1 MARRADKLREEL
13 AALDQEV
20 GSTPVPGRQMHK
32 VLPLAIAFVAL
43 FCFGGLTWYAYNQ
56 GILEGSFKYYWE
68 NGNVRVSGKF
78 KNQKRT
84 GRWKNY
90 NKKGEVIAVN
100 TLGNSTENLF
110 FSVFLNH

>member
-1 MARRADKLREEL
+1 MILKYRKKD
-13 AALDQEV
+13 
-20 GSTPVPGRQMHK
+20 
-32 VLPLAIAFVAL
+32 
-43 FCFGGLTWYAYNQ
+43 GLVKITNSKTCTTDMEKNYKQ

-90 NKKGEVIAVN
+90 NKKGEVIF
-100 TLGNSTENLF
+100 EEKF
-110 FSVFLNH
+110 D